1 MMDSIGARVAAAMQ
15 KRGLTQKQLAQAV
28 GMTTDGM
35 SRALNGKRGFAAVE
49 LAAISRAL
57 GADLDYL
64 ITGEPTTDSRLPVA
78 ARHRFDHETRTRIVE
93 RIAEDEQILNDI
105 RLAYVQA
112 GEIASSPALPTTV
125 AEVRE
130 QLGKDFP
137 RTFVASLEALGVDV
151 ISLPE
156 LSTAYAMTLNG
167 RQVIATNASGNW
179 FYENWSLAHEL
190 GHLTLKHEDV
200 RPDSPDAGQREAAA
214 HAFAAELLMP
224 ASEMRGS
231 AWETM
236 NPTEV
241 ADYLW
246 RNGVSTQSLRVR
258 LETLGITPSPEVTAV
273 LEFTT
278 QKVLRRYW
286 SGGGAYNGDAISDRM
301 EEASQ
306 RRFPAWLRSAHL
318 KRIEAGM
325 LHKETLAWMLGVAAD
340 ELEIDEPAPP
350 SLSDDELMDL
360 LG

>member
-1 MMDSIGARVAAAMQ
+1 MMDSIGARVAAAMNE
-15 KRGLTQKQLAQAV
+15 RGLTQKQLAQVV

-49 LAAISRAL
+49 LAAISRTL

-64 ITGEPTTDSRLPVA
+64 ITGEPTSDSRLPVA
-78 ARHRFDHETRTRIVE
+78 ARHRFDHETRTRSVE

-112 GEIASSPALPTTV
+112 GEVEPSPALPATV
-125 AEVRE
+125 AELRD
-130 QLGKDFP
+130 QLGRDFP
-137 RTFVASLEALGVDV
+137 RTFVAGLEALGIDV
-151 ISLPE
+151 IALPE
-156 LSTAYAMTLNG
+156 LSTAHAMTLNG

-190 GHLTLKHEDV
+190 GHLALKHENV
-200 RPDSPDAGQREAAA
+200 RPDSPDAEQCEAAA

-224 ASEMRGS
+224 ASEMRDQSWDTTGRP
-231 AWETM
+231 EL
-236 NPTEV
+236 

-246 RNGVSTQSLRVR
+246 RSGVSTKALRVR
-258 LETLGITPSPEVTAV
+258 FETLGITPSAEVAAV
-273 LEFTT
+273 LNLTT

-286 SGGGAYNGDAISDRM
+286 SGGGAYDGDAISDRM
-301 EEASQ
+301 AEASQ

-318 KRIEAGM
+318 ERIETGM
-325 LHKETLAWMLGVAAD
+325 LHKQTLAWMLGVPAD
-340 ELEIDEPAPP
+340 ELEVDEPAPP